1 MEPPGRQRTG
11 GTPLNPPQN
20 AVQRALDCWGAVLP
34 GEPRGQRK
42 SSRSR
47 KSTLSAEEQ
56 DNLPSQSRHA
66 PSPHT
71 SISSNTNNHTVTINT
86 SQDSVPT
93 SAQQPTRLFYNQP
106 ALPRRT
112 LILQP
117 TSSRTARSSS
127 QTRITAFQQATNPL
141 CSRLYGEDMGPKS
154 DDSYRIDS
162 HNIDCLGLEAIG
174 NQKQNTLKD
183 WIAKKD
189 IDIIGMQEIGIS
201 NHMLPKHERIA
212 ERIRDY
218 RRSQIRVVAANN
230 KNENIDKF
238 QWGGTTTIAYDML
251 ANMTRASGVDETG
264 LGRWSC
270 VQLEGYENKRVR
282 VLSAYNPCRTHT
294 HQFATVYSQQKRYFL
309 SKKIDICP

>member
-1 MEPPGRQRTG
+1 
-11 GTPLNPPQN
+11 
-20 AVQRALDCWGAVLP
+20 
-34 GEPRGQRK
+34 
-42 SSRSR
+42 
-47 KSTLSAEEQ
+47 
-56 DNLPSQSRHA
+56 
-66 PSPHT
+66 
-71 SISSNTNNHTVTINT
+71 
-86 SQDSVPT
+86 
-93 SAQQPTRLFYNQP
+93 
-106 ALPRRT
+106 
-112 LILQP
+112 
-117 TSSRTARSSS
+117 
-127 QTRITAFQQATNPL
+127 
-141 CSRLYGEDMGPKS
+141 MGPKS

-309 SKKIDICP
+309 SKKIDICPWLKFRQSLVSLLTTWQSQGEQIILLIDCNENLTQSKDVQKHLSSEPLSLVDPIRYRYGNLTSLPPTANTGSYPIDSIFVSSALTDIERGGWFPLGEGGGDHRVLFHCI